1 MISNK
6 MKWRVLCL
14 LFLLPLMAAMP
25 AKAQETVVTGI
36 VRDSITHEGEAFA
49 TIRVFARGN
58 MTKPVA
64 MSVTDADGHITQ
76 KVKGRGD
83 FVLTVASMGRQTI
96 TRKLKLN
103 GEAALDLGKL
113 LITDDAKSL
122 KAVEVTALRP
132 VVKMTTDKMTYSV
145 QDDVDSKTMN
155 LLDMLRKVP
164 MVNVDAQDNITVN
177 GSGSFTVYV
186 DGKPNKMYQSN
197 LSQIAKAVPASMVQ
211 SIDVITSPG
220 AKYDAEGTTGVL
232 DIKLVHVN
240 GAATEQMNSY
250 SGNVEV
256 RLSNHGHSAN
266 AYVGGQQGKFTYSA
280 SAFVNKGRGDLS
292 MTSER
297 VQKSEAGDATI
308 ANSMSY
314 KLKSPFMMGDL
325 SLGYELDSLSSVNVN
340 MGMMRGNQNHS
351 AWPLFSFRGGAFGT
365 GYDYT
370 AENHVK
376 SEFTGFNASADYQR
390 FFNADHT
397 SSFTL
402 SYLFD
407 YNPGVNQNRM
417 LYQQDPSSTAPLPAD
432 LYSDSHTWGTSH
444 TVQGDFTLP
453 LSKKQ
458 TLETGAKWISRRNKS
473 DSKYYDVTN
482 GQDVP
487 NAAYSVNYR
496 NMQSI
501 VAAYAQYRLTTE
513 KFNARAGLRY
523 EYTFEDV
530 KYADHSERNFKKDY
544 GDLVPSGSLGY
555 NFSPTTNLGITYTMR
570 ISRPGINQLNPYVD
584 RTNPNVLS
592 YGNPSLSVARSH
604 NVALTFNTF
613 TPKFMMNLTL
623 SENYCGNETQNYS
636 FLEDDVLN
644 TTYTNNGKSSSTSLN
659 AYMRWGVTKTT
670 TLMMNGAVSYGD
682 WRARELNL
690 SNYGWGARGYFSV
703 EQQLPWKVKGSLG
716 LFATTKQ
723 YSLMGWQSGM
733 NFMNV
738 SLTRTFLKD
747 RLEVSTGYA
756 GPVEGKIKMDNFS
769 HSADFSS
776 MTKVRIPL
784 RIFMLSV
791 KWNFGNTKKQ
801 FSAKQSKI
809 NNDFNDSQ
817 RQSSPAT
824 SMGQMGGM

>member
-1 MISNK
+1 MRLNIQKAAQALLMS
-6 MKWRVLCL
+6 VLL
-14 LFLLPLMAAMP
+14 LLGSVSAQ
-25 AKAQETVVTGI
+25 AQETMVTG
-36 VRDSITHEGEAFA
+36 VVLDSLNHEGEAYA
-49 TIRVFARGN
+49 TVRVFAKAD
-58 MTKPVA
+58 MQKPVA
-64 MSVTDADGHITQ
+64 MSVTDAEGHITQ
-76 KVKGRGD
+76 RVKGRGN

-96 TRKLKLN
+96 TRDLKLN

-132 VVKMTTDKMTYSV
+132 VVKMTTDKMTYNV

-186 DGKPNKMYQSN
+186 DGKPNQMYQSN

-232 DIKLVHVN
+232 DIKLVHVQ
-240 GAATEQMNSY
+240 GAVAESVNSY
-250 SGNVEV
+250 SGNVQV
-256 RLSNHGHSAN
+256 RLSNHGYSGS
-266 AYVGGQQGKFTYSA
+266 AYVGGQQGKLTYSA
-280 SAFVNKGRGDLS
+280 SIFDNRGRGDLS
-292 MTSER
+292 MASER
-297 VQKSEAGDATI
+297 VQKSSAGDATLT
-308 ANSMSY
+308 NSMSY
-314 KLKSPFMMGDL
+314 RLKSPFTMGNL

-340 MGMMRGNQNHS
+340 MGVNRGNDNHT
-351 AWPLFSFRGGAFGT
+351 AWPLYSFHGGIFGS
-365 GYDYT
+365 GYSYK
-370 AENHVK
+370 AENSVK
-376 SEFTGFNASADYQR
+376 NEFTGFNASADYQR
-390 FFNADHT
+390 FFNADRT

-407 YNPGVNQNRM
+407 YNPGVNKNRM
-417 LYQQDPSSTAPLPAD
+417 LYEQDASSTATLPGD

-453 LSKKQ
+453 FGKEQ

-473 DSKYYDVTN
+473 DSKYYDVTD
-482 GQDVP
+482 GQDVL
-487 NAAYSVNYR
+487 NAANSVNYR
-496 NMQSI
+496 NLQNI
-501 VAAYAQYRLTTE
+501 LGAYAQYRLTTT

-523 EYTFEDV
+523 EYTLEDV
-530 KYADHSERNFKKDY
+530 KYAGHSERNFKKDY
-544 GDLVPSGSLGY
+544 GDLVPSGSVGF
-555 NFSPTTNLGITYTMR
+555 NFSPTTNLGVTYTMR
-570 ISRPGINQLNPYVD
+570 ISRPGIAQLNPYVD
-584 RTNPNVLS
+584 RTNPNALS

-604 NVALTFNTF
+604 DVALTFNTF

-623 SENYCGNETQNYS
+623 SENYCGNETENYS
-636 FLEDDVLN
+636 FMDNDVLN
-644 TTYTNNGKSSSTSLN
+644 TTYANKGKSSYTSFN
-659 AYMRWGVTKTT
+659 AYIRWGLTKST
-670 TLMMNGAVSYGD
+670 TLMMNGAVNYGD

-690 SNYGWGARGYFSV
+690 RNHGWGARGYFSL

-716 LFATTKQ
+716 VFATTKQ
-723 YSLMGWQSGM
+723 YNLMGWQSGM
-733 NFMNV
+733 DFMNV

-747 RLEVSTGYA
+747 RLEVSTAYA
-756 GPVEGKIKMDNFS
+756 SPMEGKIKMNTFS
-769 HSADFSS
+769 QGTDFSS
-776 MTKVRIPL
+776 MTRIRIPM
-784 RIFMLSV
+784 RVFILSV

-817 RQSSPAT
+817 RQSSPAS